1 MLMGFMDS
9 KRKVWI
15 NGQLLPESEAKVPI
29 YDSALMFGDTV
40 FEMTR
45 SFNKD
50 HFLLN
55 EHIDRLIASAEF
67 VEIKMPYSKDQIL
80 DAIEE
85 VTEYHDNIFTS
96 DDEHRLMI
104 NLTRGLLGIYENNV
118 DFPVKGPIL
127 TIANFPLK
135 WTVSGMSDYFSNGIH
150 AVVSNQKMI
159 PDFLLNAAVKN
170 RSRLHYMMANID
182 VSKMNLE
189 RAWALLEDLE
199 GNICEGT
206 GSNIFFVRNNEI
218 FTPKPKNMLRGI
230 SRQYVIDL
238 ARKNNIKVYEED
250 VKEKDFS
257 SFSEA
262 FFTATPFCMVPC
274 LKLNDHILDFRPEG
288 GIYNK
293 ILSLWSNEVGV
304 DIEKQIANWNK
315 EKDYSGK
322 TSTPYKFKN

>member
-1 MLMGFMDS
+1 MEFMDS
-9 KRKVWI
+9 NRKVWI
-15 NGQLLPESEAKVPI
+15 NGELLPESEARVPI

-45 SFNKD
+45 SFNQQ
-50 HFLLN
+50 HFLLE

-67 VEIKMPYSKDQIL
+67 VEIKIPFTKQQIFN
-80 DAIEE
+80 AIEE
-85 VTEYHDNIFTS
+85 VSEYHKSVFTTN
-96 DDEHRLMI
+96 DEHRLMI

-118 DFPVKGPIL
+118 DFSNKGPIL

-135 WTVSGMSDYFSNGIH
+135 WTVSGMSEYFKKGIH

-182 VSKMNLE
+182 ISKMDLE
-189 RAWALLEDLE
+189 RGWALLEDLD

-230 SRQYVIDL
+230 SRQFVIDL
-238 ARKNNIKVYEED
+238 AKKNNITVHEED
-250 VKEKDFS
+250 ITQDDFK

-274 LKLNDHILDFRPEG
+274 FKLNDHDLNFRPED
-288 GIYNK
+288 GIFNK
-293 ILSLWSNEVGV
+293 LLNLWSDEVGIN
-304 DIEKQIANWNK
+304 IEKQILNWNQ
-315 EKDYSGK
+315 EKDYSGD
-322 TSTPYKFKN
+322 TSTPYKFKK